1 MEFPE
6 KKALSAVRYDHAEEC
21 FEAAKNLV
29 LSGQY
34 KSAANR
40 LYYAVFH
47 AMRAVLAFDGID
59 MKHHSG
65 IISEFRKRY
74 IKTGVFSKSLS
85 NTISI
90 AFDMRTGSD
99 YDDHYII
106 VKSEVDELLADAE
119 TFLKEIM
126 EYIDSRNE

>member
-1 MEFPE
+1 MELPE
-6 KKALSAVRYDHAEEC
+6 KKALSSVRFEHAQEC
-21 FEAAKNLV
+21 FDAASNLV
-29 LSGQY
+29 AAGQY

-40 LYYAVFH
+40 LYYSVFH

-74 IKTGVFSKSLS
+74 IKTAVFDKSLS

-90 AFDMRTGSD
+90 AYDMRTGSD

-106 VKSEVDELLADAE
+106 VKSEVEDLISDVEF
-119 TFLKEIM
+119 FLKQIKLF
-126 EYIDSRNE
+126 IDAK

>member
-1 MEFPE
+1 
-6 KKALSAVRYDHAEEC
+6 
-21 FEAAKNLV
+21 
-29 LSGQY
+29 
-34 KSAANR
+34 
-40 LYYAVFH
+40 
-47 AMRAVLAFDGID
+47 MRAVLAFDGID

-106 VKSEVDELLADAE
+106 VKAEVDDLTADAE
-119 TFLKEIM
+119 RFLKEIKVF
-126 EYIDSRNE
+126 IDAQ